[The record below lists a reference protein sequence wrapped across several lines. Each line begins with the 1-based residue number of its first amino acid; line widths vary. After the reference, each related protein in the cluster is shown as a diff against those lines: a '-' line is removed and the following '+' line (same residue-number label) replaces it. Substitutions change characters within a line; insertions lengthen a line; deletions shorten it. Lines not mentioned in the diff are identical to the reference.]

1 MTVCE
6 DELICDLAE
15 TYHIFNYKELS
26 PKLVA
31 TLCFGLRNES
41 RVKMKLSG
49 DRITLTQVLLARITD
64 ELSFQSW
71 AKTKDG
77 QKNRNRPESVLKKL
91 IEEPKKDEVVSFMTA
106 EDFDKAWEY
115 IVNGADNR

>member
-1 MTVCE
+1 MCE

-15 TYHIFNYKELS
+15 TYHIFNYRELS
-26 PKLVA
+26 PSLVA
-31 TLCFGLRNES
+31 TLCFGLRDES

-49 DRITLTQVLLARITD
+49 SRITLTQILLARITD

-77 QKNRNRPESVLKKL
+77 QKNRNRPESVLKALTEK
-91 IEEPKKDEVVSFMTA
+91 PKEDETVSFVTA
-106 EDFDKAWEY
+106 DDFEKAWRE
-115 IVNGADNR
+115 IVNGNNR

>member
-1 MTVCE
+1 MCE

-15 TYHIFNYKELS
+15 TYHIFNYRELS

-31 TLCFGLRNES
+31 TLCFGLRDES

-49 DRITLTQVLLARITD
+49 SKITLTQTLIARMVD

-77 QKNRNRPESVLKKL
+77 QKNRNRPESVLIALTKDK
-91 IEEPKKDEVVSFMTA
+91 EEELVSFMTA
-106 EDFDKAWEY
+106 EDFNRAWES
-115 IVNGADNR
+115 ITNGNNR